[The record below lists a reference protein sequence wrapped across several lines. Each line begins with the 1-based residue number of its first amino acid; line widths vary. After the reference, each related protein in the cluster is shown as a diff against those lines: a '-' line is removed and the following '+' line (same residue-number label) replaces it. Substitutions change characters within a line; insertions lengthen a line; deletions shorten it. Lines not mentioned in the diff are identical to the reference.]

1 MKKMRFFALLL
12 CSACLLSVFGLCSFA
27 DVPSRIVDGADLL
40 SDAEEKQL
48 SDMLD
53 EVSARLSFDVVVL
66 TVKNTGGRDILVYAD
81 AYHASSAYREDAA
94 MLVVDMYNR
103 EWCVATYGV
112 GNQAVSQDA
121 TYEYLA
127 PKFEEKLSDAN
138 YFGAFTSY
146 LSGCEKLVSEA
157 QNGNPYEDWIIIP
170 WGRNIFIALFVG
182 LLIGLLAVTS
192 MKSKLKSVN
201 AARSAGNYVKKDS
214 FHLTGQKDLFLFRT
228 HTRTYSPQQKS
239 SGGSRSGG
247 GSRGG
252 GRGRF

>member
-1 MKKMRFFALLL
+1 MKKMKFLALLL
-12 CSACLLSVFGLCSFA
+12 CTACLLSVFALFSFA
-27 DVPSRIVDGADLL
+27 QAPSRIVDSADLL
-40 SDAEEKQL
+40 DDAEEKQL
-48 SDMLD
+48 AEMLD
-53 EVSARLSFDVVVL
+53 EVSDRLSFDVVVL
-66 TVKNTGGRDILVYAD
+66 TVEDTGGRDILVYAD
-81 AYHASSAYREDAA
+81 AYHESSAYRQDAA
-94 MLVVDMYNR
+94 ILVIDMYFR
-103 EWCVATYGV
+103 EWCVATYGL
-112 GNQAVSQDA
+112 GNEAVSQDA

-127 PKFEEKLSDAN
+127 PRFEEKLSDGN
-138 YFGAFTSY
+138 YFEAFTSY

-157 QNGNPYEDWIIIP
+157 QNGHPYEDWIIIP

-182 LLIGLLAVTS
+182 LIIGLLAVTS
-192 MKSKLKSVN
+192 MKSKLKSVK

-214 FHLTGQKDLFLFRT
+214 FTLTGQKDLFLFRT